1 MGQPDEWRHRDLS
14 ALIVAHACAA
24 PGYLV
29 FRGH

>member
-1 MGQPDEWRHRDLS
+1 MGQLGEWRLRGLS
-14 ALIVAHACAA
+14 ALIVAYACAA